1 MRTITETLTL
11 SIAVGFFL
19 ASAGAQIPSELI
31 LYPELVI
38 HNGKVVTV
46 DDNTFSTHPGTI
58 VEALAARD
66 GKILALGSN
75 EQILALK
82 GAETRVIDLQGRTVL
97 PGIIDTHSHLQRYAI
112 DHFGWRTIARQMI
125 RISAEPDET
134 WADVKK
140 KTLNRIKEEAASRDT
155 GEWINLTFPRGGA
168 VDEGGTRRDARQ
180 ANLRGLLPSLAEVDE
195 VAPNHPVYM
204 QAGASA
210 ITNSRAQELIREVWY
225 GLEEPELMANNGVS
239 SNTINRIMPSY
250 FMIPDIETL
259 AEIYRQENMEWASF
273 GITTWA
279 SSMRSIRV
287 LAAYQLL
294 DSRGEL
300 GLRVAYAPASGTPLQ
315 VIPQM
320 LAVEDYG
327 SDYLWGIGSSRKASD
342 GAYPTLYTS
351 IEPPLISAEVK
362 SRELVLMTPERR
374 KAYFQFIEDSVAAGQ
389 RFANSHTAGDQ
400 ALELTLDAIEKGS
413 QRAGLSLEEIR
424 AKRHVIDHCTMN
436 PRPDQ
441 IPRLKKLG
449 IMMSCAPK
457 YIENTSERV
466 LRDYGERYVSWIAP
480 AKSLIDGG
488 VKPVLEIDTHAI
500 ADIGTV
506 FHYLGLLVN
515 RAVEGRIFAGSE
527 RVHRVQALKM
537 STAWAAEYVLRE
549 DVLGSLEKGKFAD
562 FIVIDK
568 DYLDIPAGELG
579 SIQALLTV
587 VGGKIVYQAEESGL

>member
-1 MRTITETLTL
+1 M
-11 SIAVGFFL
+11 
-19 ASAGAQIPSELI
+19 
-31 LYPELVI
+31 
-38 HNGKVVTV
+38 
-46 DDNTFSTHPGTI
+46 
-58 VEALAARD
+58 
-66 GKILALGSN
+66 GSN

-82 GAETRVIDLQGRTVL
+82 GADTRVIDVEGRTVL

-125 RISAEPDET
+125 RISAEPDEA

-140 KTLNRIKEEAASRDT
+140 KTLDRIKQEAASRAT

-168 VDEGGTRRDARQ
+168 LDEDGTLRDPRQ
-180 ANLRGLLPSLAEVDE
+180 ANLRGLLPSLEEVDE

-239 SNTINRIMPSY
+239 SNTINRIMPTY

-259 AEIYRQENMEWASF
+259 AEIYRQENVEWASF

-279 SSMRSIRV
+279 SSMRSMRV
-287 LAAYQLL
+287 VAAYQLL
-294 DSRGEL
+294 DSRGEIAI
-300 GLRVAYAPASGTPLQ
+300 RVAYAPAAGTPLQ

-351 IEPPLISAEVK
+351 IEPPLISAEIK
-362 SRELVLMTPERR
+362 ERELVLMTPQRR

-389 RFANSHTAGDQ
+389 RFANTHTAGDQ

-413 QRAGLSLEEIR
+413 ERAGLSLEEIR

-480 AKSLIDGG
+480 VKSLIDGG

-506 FHYLGLLVN
+506 FHYIGLLVN
-515 RAVEGRIFAGSE
+515 RDVEGRIFAGSE
-527 RVHRVQALKM
+527 RIDRVQALKM

-549 DVLGSLEKGKFAD
+549 DLLGSLEKGKFAD

>member
-1 MRTITETLTL
+1 MKPITATL
-11 SIAVGFFL
+11 SFSFVLGLFL
-19 ASAGAQIPSELI
+19 VSAAAQIPSELI
-31 LYPELVI
+31 VYPELVI

-46 DDNTFSTHPGTI
+46 DDHTLSTNPGTI
-58 VEALAARD
+58 VEALAVRD
-66 GKILALGSN
+66 GKILALGGN

-82 GAETRVIDLQGRTVL
+82 GADTRVIDVEGRTVL

-112 DHFGWRTIARQMI
+112 DHFAWRTIARQMI
-125 RISAEPDET
+125 RISGEPDEA

-140 KTLNRIKEEAASRDT
+140 KTLDRIKQEAASRDT

-168 VDEGGTRRDARQ
+168 LDKDGTLRDARQ

-204 QAGASA
+204 QAGNSA
-210 ITNSRAQELIREVWY
+210 ITNSRAQELIRQVWY
-225 GLEEPELMANNGVS
+225 GPEEPELLMENGVS
-239 SNTINRIMPSY
+239 SNTINRIMPTY

-259 AEIYRQENMEWASF
+259 AEIYRQENVEWASF

-279 SSMRSIRV
+279 SSMRSMRV
-287 LAAYQLL
+287 IAAYQLL
-294 DSRGEL
+294 DSRGEI

-315 VIPQM
+315 VIPQN

-327 SDYLWGIGSSRKASD
+327 SDYLWGIGASRRGSD
-342 GAYPTLYTS
+342 GGYPSFYTS
-351 IEPPLISAEVK
+351 IEPPQISAEVK
-362 SRELVLMTPERR
+362 SRELVLMTPSRR
-374 KAYFQFIEDSVAAGQ
+374 KSYFQFIEDSVAAGQ
-389 RFANSHTAGDQ
+389 RFANTHTAGDQ

-413 QRAGLSLEEIR
+413 ERAGFSLEQIR

-457 YIENTSERV
+457 YIEGTSERV

-500 ADIGTV
+500 ADVGTG

-527 RVHRVQALKM
+527 RVNRVQALKM

-562 FIVIDK
+562 LIDIDK
-568 DYLDIPAGELG
+568 DYLDIPAAELG
-579 SIQALLTV
+579 SIKALLTV
-587 VGGKIVYQAEESGL
+587 VGGKIVYRDEESGL

>member
-1 MRTITETLTL
+1 MRTITEMLTL

-195 VAPNHPVYM
+195 VAPNHPVYV
-204 QAGASA
+204 QAGNSA
-210 ITNSRAQELIREVWY
+210 ITNSLAQKLIREVWY
-225 GLEEPELMANNGVS
+225 GPEEPELLMENGVS
-239 SNTINRIMPSY
+239 SNTINRIMPTY

-259 AEIYRQENMEWASF
+259 AEIYRQENVEWASF

-279 SSMRSIRV
+279 SSMRSLRV
-287 LAAYQLL
+287 IAAYQLL
-294 DSRGEL
+294 DSRGHL
-300 GLRVAYAPASGTPLQ
+300 GIRVAYAPAAGTPLQ
-315 VIPQM
+315 VLPQM

-327 SDYLWGIGSSRKASD
+327 SDFLWPIGSSRRGSD
-342 GAYPTLYTS
+342 GGYPSLYTS
-351 IEPPLISAEVK
+351 LQPPLISPEIK
-362 SRELVLMTPERR
+362 ERELVLMTPQRR
-374 KAYFQFIEDSVAAGQ
+374 ISYFQFIEDSVAAGQ
-389 RFANSHTAGDQ
+389 RFANTHTAGDQ
-400 ALELTLDAIEKGS
+400 ALELTLDAIERGS
-413 QRAGLSLEEIR
+413 ERAGFSLEQIR
-424 AKRHVIDHCTMN
+424 EKRHVIDHCTMS

-449 IMMSCAPK
+449 IMMSCSPK
-457 YIENTSERV
+457 YIEGTSERV
-466 LRDYGERYVSWIAP
+466 LREYGERYVSWITP

-488 VKPVLEIDTHAI
+488 VKPVLELDTHGVSEF
-500 ADIGTV
+500 GTV
-506 FHYLGLLVN
+506 FHYIGLLVT
-515 RAVEGRIFAGSE
+515 RDVEGRIFAGSQ
-527 RVHRVQALKM
+527 RVDRVQALKM
-537 STAWAAEYVLRE
+537 STTWAAEYVLRE

-562 FIVIDK
+562 FIVLDQ

-579 SIQALLTV
+579 SIKPLLTV
-587 VGGKIVYQAEESGL
+587 VGGKILYQDEGLGN

>member
-1 MRTITETLTL
+1 MRSITETLTL
-11 SIAVGFFL
+11 SIVVGFFL
-19 ASAGAQIPSELI
+19 ASAGAQIPTEL
-31 LYPELVI
+31 LVYPELVV

-46 DDNTFSTHPGTI
+46 DDHTLSTNPGTI
-58 VEALAARD
+58 VEALAVRD
-66 GKILALGSN
+66 GKILALGGN

-82 GAETRVIDLQGRTVL
+82 GADTRVIDVGGRTVL

-112 DHFGWRTIARQMI
+112 DHFAWRTIARQMI
-125 RISAEPDET
+125 RISGEPDEA
-134 WADVKK
+134 WADIKK
-140 KTLNRIKEEAASRDT
+140 KTLDRIKQEAASRDPD
-155 GEWINLTFPRGGA
+155 EWINLTFPRGGA
-168 VDEGGTRRDARQ
+168 LDQDGTLRDPRQ
-180 ANLRGLLPSLAEVDE
+180 ANLRFLLPSLAEVDA

-210 ITNSRAQELIREVWY
+210 ITNSRAQELIREVWH

-259 AEIYRQENMEWASF
+259 AEIYRQENEEWASF

-279 SSMRSIRV
+279 SSMRSMRV
-287 LAAYQLL
+287 IAAYQLL
-294 DSRGEL
+294 DSRGEI
-300 GLRVAYAPASGTPLQ
+300 GLRVAFAPASGTPAQ
-315 VIPQM
+315 VIPQN

-327 SDYLWGIGSSRKASD
+327 SDYLWGIGVSRKASD

-351 IEPPLISAEVK
+351 IEPPLISPEIK
-362 SRELVLMTPERR
+362 ERELVLMTPERR
-374 KAYFQFIEDSVAAGQ
+374 TTYFQFIEDDIAAGH

-413 QRAGLSLEEIR
+413 ERAGLSLEQIR

-457 YIENTSERV
+457 YIEGTSERI
-466 LRDYGERYVSWIAP
+466 LRDYGERYVSWIVP
-480 AKSLIDGG
+480 AMSMIDGG

-500 ADIGTV
+500 ADVGTV

-527 RVHRVQALKM
+527 RVNRVQALKM

-568 DYLDIPAGELG
+568 DYLEIPAAELG
-579 SIQALLTV
+579 SIKALLTV
-587 VGGKIVYQAEESGL
+587 VGGKIIYQDEGLGN